1 MFAAVAHRLQS
12 LKKQT
17 PELSLALATLFAGA
31 FAFACRSLATAVASN
46 PAELDGF
53 VFLAA
58 VYWIYSVVG
67 YVATVP
73 KRRQA
78 APKNLRRYS
87 LHRAAIVAT
96 TVAAGL
102 LGMVAAM

>member
-1 MFAAVAHRLQS
+1 MFAAHRFHALA
-12 LKKQT
+12 KQT
-17 PELSLALATLFAGA
+17 PELSLALATLLAGA
-31 FAFACRSLATAVASN
+31 FAFACRSLAAVAASN

-67 YVATVP
+67 YLATLP
-73 KRRQA
+73 QRRRA
-78 APKNLRRYS
+78 APAPPRRPS
-87 LHRAAIVAT
+87 FHRAAIVAT

-102 LGMVAAM
+102 LGMVAAL

>member
-12 LKKQT
+12 LAKQT
-17 PELSLALATLFAGA
+17 PELSLALATLLAGA
-31 FAFACRSLATAVASN
+31 FAFACRALAAAVASN

-67 YVATVP
+67 YLASIP
-73 KRRQA
+73 RRRQA
-78 APKNLRRYS
+78 SRANPRRHAF
-87 LHRAAIVAT
+87 HRAAIVAT

-102 LGMVAAM
+102 LGMVAAL